1 MLVDGKRVA
10 LGSLNAVGFSAGVDI
25 NLLPFPMIDHIDI
38 LKDGASAVNGS
49 DAIAGV
55 VNFFL
60 VHKFR
65 GLEIGGSYG
74 NTNLGASN
82 DMGEWEAWIKAGTG
96 DDKTD
101 IVVIADFWER
111 TGGLFSRDRDLS
123 ANAFYIPWGG
133 AIFAAAVNLAAFNSA
148 ACFRACFWP
157 RRYTATRRKH
167 ADSAFSSKRA
177 NFSIL

>member
-1 MLVDGKRVA
+1 MPS
-10 LGSLNAVGFSAGVDI
+10 GSAEVWTLTCI
-25 NLLPFPMIDHIDI
+25 PFPMIDHIDI
-38 LKDGASAVNGS
+38 LKDGASAVYGS

-123 ANAFYIPWGG
+123 ANAFRIPWGG
-133 AIFAAAVNLAAFNSA
+133 FDVAQPQYWRHFFSRVPPAGHYRAF
-148 ACFRACFWP
+148 FRPW
-157 RRYTATRRKH
+157 RYTATRREH
-167 ADSAFSSKRA
+167 APSALGTKWGDFA
-177 NFSIL
+177 IL